1 MRITIS
7 STGEFKNAINWLQ
20 KTSKKVP
27 TTSLNAIGKQGVNA
41 LRGATPKGATGQT
54 AGGWNYK
61 IKRTGYGADV
71 VWYNTA
77 HPGES
82 VNIAKIIQLGHGTGT
97 GGYVPPID
105 YINPAL
111 SGVFSNAGDVIARE
125 LFK

>member
-1 MRITIS
+1 MRITV
-7 STGEFKNAINWLQ
+7 TTKGDFKNTISWLQ

-27 TTSLNAIGKQGVNA
+27 TNSLNQIGKQGVSA
-41 LRGATPKGATGQT
+41 LRGATPRGATGQT
-54 AGGWNYK
+54 SMGWQYK

-111 SGVFSNAGDVIARE
+111 SGVMADAGDKLARE